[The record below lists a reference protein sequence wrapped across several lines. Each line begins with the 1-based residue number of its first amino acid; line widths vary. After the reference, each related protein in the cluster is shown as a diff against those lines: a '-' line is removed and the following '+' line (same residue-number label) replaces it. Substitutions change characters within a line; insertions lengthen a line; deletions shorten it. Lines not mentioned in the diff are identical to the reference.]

1 MFSCC
6 CGKVD
11 RTWWGV
17 CGCYMGGN
25 SCNQQCLVDDARK
38 DLDESESYYAVGLV
52 SQDPSFSFLNLSLL
66 VCLLDYLPP
75 S

>member
-25 SCNQQCLVDDARK
+25 SCNQQCLVDDVKK
-38 DLDESESYYAVGLV
+38 DLEESESYYAVGLV
-52 SQDPSFSFLNLSLL
+52 SLVPWFSFVSFFL
-66 VCLLDYLPP
+66 CLLA
-75 S
+75 